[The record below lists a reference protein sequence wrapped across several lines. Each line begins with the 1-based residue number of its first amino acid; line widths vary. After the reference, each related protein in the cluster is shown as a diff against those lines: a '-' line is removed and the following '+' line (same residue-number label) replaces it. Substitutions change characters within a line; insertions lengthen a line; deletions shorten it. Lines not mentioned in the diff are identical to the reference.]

1 MTQPPEADNKFV
13 RGLGLLDSTML
24 VAGSMIGSGIFIVSS
39 IIARQVGAPGWL
51 LVVWLV
57 TGLLTL
63 MAALSYGELA
73 AMMPKAGGQYVYL
86 REAFS
91 PLWGFLYGWT
101 LFLVI
106 QTGTIAAVAVGFAR
120 YTGVLV
126 PWVSE
131 KNYLI
136 EPIRFGGYAVSL
148 STAQFVGLAMI
159 ALLTYMNTRG
169 LNLGKLVQNIFTTA
183 KTGALIALI
192 VLGIIVGLK
201 SGAGAA
207 NFSDFWTLRG
217 GLQEVGEG
225 LTAATAFGLFVGICV
240 AQTNSLFSADAWN
253 NITFTAGE
261 VINPRRNV
269 PLSLAFGTILVI
281 GLYLLANVAYLAA
294 LPFTAIQ
301 NAPSDRVASET
312 ANVIFPGAGATIMAV
327 AIMVSTFGCNNGL
340 ILAGARAYYAMARD
354 GLFFRRV
361 GELNKN
367 HVPAWGLIIQGIW
380 AGALVLPRTVK
391 TDAAGNVTGYGNLY
405 GNLLDYVISAA
416 LIFYILTI
424 IGIFLL
430 IWFISRSSGG
440 GRGGGGCRP
449 RISQQL
455 RLDRRLRA
463 DAGARPPDRADH
475 RGADRRADDPRRRP
489 GADAG
494 ERASRRV
501 LGLRRLDVCR
511 QPDAARAQSAA
522 GWAVREPAAYP
533 VRISLSAHH
542 HVLHHR
548 RLRGRPLDRRRVDHA
563 DHGRRRLRA
572 EEVLL
577 RSCAAG
583 ARPGHRADFRDEP
596 PPVADHVG
604 RQLADLRDAAD
615 RRNADGRVRG
625 AAGDVGDLD
634 GDRAKGLAREDG

>member
-1 MTQPPEADNKFV
+1 MDSTTATTPAAAEQKFV
-13 RGLGLLDSTML
+13 RGLGLRDSAML

-39 IIARQVGAPGWL
+39 IIARQVGSPGWL
-51 LVVWLV
+51 LIVWIV

-63 MAALSYGELA
+63 TAALSYGELA

-131 KNYLI
+131 SNYLI
-136 EPIRFGGYAVSL
+136 APIRFGGYAVSF

-159 ALLTYMNTRG
+159 ALLTFMNTRG

-192 VLGIIVGLK
+192 LLGIIVGVR

-217 GLQEVGEG
+217 GLQDVGEG

-261 VINPRRNV
+261 VVNPRRNV

-281 GLYLLANVAYLAA
+281 SLYLLANVAYLAA
-294 LPFTAIQ
+294 LPFSAIQ

-312 ANVIFPGAGATIMAV
+312 ANVIFPGLGPTIMAV

-380 AGALVLPRTVK
+380 AGILVLPRTVK

-424 IGIFLL
+424 VGLFLL
-430 IWFISRSSGG
+430 
-440 GRGGGGCRP
+440 
-449 RISQQL
+449 
-455 RLDRRLRA
+455 RRKR
-463 DAGARPPDRADH
+463 
-475 RGADRRADDPRRRP
+475 
-489 GADAG
+489 
-494 ERASRRV
+494 
-501 LGLRRLDVCR
+501 
-511 QPDAARAQSAA
+511 PDAERPYKAFGYPIVPALYIVGAA
-522 GWAVREPAAYP
+522 VIL
-533 VRISLSAHH
+533 V
-542 HVLHHR
+542 VLFMYQTATTWPGLIIVLTGVPIIFFGENH
-548 RLRGRPLDRRRVDHA
+548 GPLDLAGV
-563 DHGRRRLRA
+563 
-572 EEVLL
+572 
-577 RSCAAG
+577 AA
-583 ARPGHRADFRDEP
+583 H
-596 PPVADHVG
+596 
-604 RQLADLRDAAD
+604 L
-615 RRNADGRVRG
+615 
-625 AAGDVGDLD
+625 
-634 GDRAKGLAREDG
+634 